1 MMLWWKAW
9 SESRARFL
17 LSASALAVISAS
29 FVFMHRDV
37 SSGISAE
44 PMTYTVYI
52 WKITYRGYLRE
63 LFMILTLMLGLGGLT
78 RERDQRTAWYT
89 LALPVSR
96 GRLVA
101 TRAALGLLQTF
112 ALAAIPAVVIP
123 VLSPLVD
130 RSYPWLQSWEFTLL
144 WAGGGALVFAI
155 AFISSVM
162 FGGELTAPVAAF
174 VGVLA
179 YSVIADLPVAAR
191 YLTDIHHL
199 MSGSDMPYFVTSSA
213 TIVGPLPWMSVAAL
227 ALAVA
232 GIVVIAGR
240 ISQRQD
246 F

>member
-1 MMLWWKAW
+1 MLWWKAW
-9 SESRARFL
+9 CESRARFL
-17 LSASALAVISAS
+17 LSAGALAVISAT

-37 SSGISAE
+37 STGISDE
-44 PMTYTVYI
+44 PMTYSVYI

-78 RERDQRTAWYT
+78 RERDHRTAGYT
-89 LALPVSR
+89 LALPVGR

-101 TRAALGLLQTF
+101 ARAVMGLLQTF
-112 ALAAIPAVVIP
+112 ALAAIPAIVIP
-123 VLSPLVD
+123 ALSPLVG
-130 RSYPWLQSWEFTLL
+130 RAYPSLQGWEFALL

-155 AFISSVM
+155 AFIASVL

-174 VGVLA
+174 FGLVA
-179 YSVIADLPVAAR
+179 YSLIADLPVVAR
-191 YLTDIHHL
+191 YLTDIHDL
-199 MSGSDMPYFVTSSA
+199 MSGSDMPYFVKSSA
-213 TIVGPLPWMSVAAL
+213 TIIGPMPWTSLAAL
-227 ALAVA
+227 MMAVV